1 METGT
6 KRSTAQLF
14 KDKGNEAFKKANFQ
28 AAVEHYTSAIK
39 ADPSDHVL
47 PCNRAFARLK
57 LQQWKLA
64 EADCTKSLDL
74 LPEPNCKALFRRGT
88 ARRQLNKWN
97 DALQD
102 LKAALTLEPN
112 NTSICAELEAVQSH
126 LQENA
131 KSLETPLPSKAPS
144 STSSTTSDS
153 EASSTIDPTAGP
165 SSSAALTE
173 SRSTDSSNHL
183 MKEVSTTRFTSSG
196 SKSSPT
202 AASGTSSFGALKQ
215 LRQKK
220 EEKSSG
226 LLNARSH
233 NNTSISSP
241 TDASKFD
248 TVITT
253 KSAEP
258 NPHSAST
265 IPPIKSFSDFEMR
278 WGMSSEPQRRC
289 SVLETLDP
297 RSVVQLFGEHLEP
310 ETLEQIIDALRVSLQ
325 SNEKSKISKAVEL
338 LQGMDNVSR
347 MKTLTMFLEPDHQ
360 KVVRD
365 LLVKFHGFEP
375 DRSVELLNWGI

>member
-1 METGT
+1 M
-6 KRSTAQLF
+6 F
-14 KDKGNEAFKKANFQ
+14 
-28 AAVEHYTSAIK
+28 
-39 ADPSDHVL
+39 P
-47 PCNRAFARLK
+47 
-57 LQQWKLA
+57 WKLA

-126 LQENA
+126 LQVCTFDDYREKIINHEHRVLQLENA

-226 LLNARSH
+226 
-233 NNTSISSP
+233 
-241 TDASKFD
+241 F
-248 TVITT
+248 
-253 KSAEP
+253 
-258 NPHSAST
+258 
-265 IPPIKSFSDFEMR
+265 
-278 WGMSSEPQRRC
+278 
-289 SVLETLDP
+289 
-297 RSVVQLFGEHLEP
+297 
-310 ETLEQIIDALRVSLQ
+310 
-325 SNEKSKISKAVEL
+325 
-338 LQGMDNVSR
+338 
-347 MKTLTMFLEPDHQ
+347 
-360 KVVRD
+360 
-365 LLVKFHGFEP
+365 
-375 DRSVELLNWGI
+375 